1 MIVTEKEFMLN
12 IGGKYLVK
20 IADEQDTIG
29 IFKGY
34 FALGGDTAIVMEM
47 ADEKIRF
54 IPVGQIIY
62 IDVLEATPKEEC
74 PEPKSRDI
82 YYG

>member
-1 MIVTEKEFMLN
+1 MTEKEFMLN

-20 IADEQDTIG
+20 IADEPDTIG

-47 ADEKIRF
+47 TGEKIRF
-54 IPVGQIIY
+54 IPVGQITY
-62 IDVLEATPKEEC
+62 IDVLEAASNEES
-74 PEPKSRDI
+74 PEPKKNRDI